1 MTRLAFYAPLKSPRH
16 DVPSGDREMANG
28 LLAALA
34 LNPMGFEVDLVSE
47 LRCYDGKGDALVQ
60 EQLLAQ
66 AKQEIDRLLQ
76 CAQQQQWCA
85 WVTYH
90 NYYKAPDLLGPAI
103 CSSLKI
109 PYLIIEASIAS
120 RRRQGPWA
128 DFAARSDAAC
138 HQADVILYLT
148 QRDKPALQHASPS
161 GQALAWLPPFLNL
174 EKVNLADLTLSKENQ
189 LLAVGM
195 HRFGDKLESY
205 KILAETID
213 CLTTTDW
220 QLCIVGDGAAHAEVR
235 ALFEP
240 FGERVRFTGQLD
252 REALDIE
259 YRRSKVFVWPG
270 VNEAFGMVY
279 LEAQAAG
286 VAALAQDRPGVREV
300 LGSPDSLVPV
310 GDASLLAQAIDR
322 LLTSNELRLEVART
336 GQIFVRDQHLLD
348 SAAHR
353 LSEHIRPL
361 VQ

>member
-1 MTRLAFYAPLKSPRH
+1 MTRLAFYAPLKSPH
-16 DVPSGDREMANG
+16 HEIPSGDREMANG

-34 LNPMGFEVDLVSE
+34 LNPKGYEVDLVSE
-47 LRCYDGKGDALVQ
+47 LRCYDGKGDASVQ
-60 EQLLAQ
+60 AQLLAQ
-66 AKQEIDRLLQ
+66 AEQEIDRLKQ
-76 CAQQQQWCA
+76 RAQQQPWCA

-103 CSSLKI
+103 CKHLNI

-128 DFAARSDAAC
+128 DFAIRSDAAC

-148 QRDKPALQHASPS
+148 GRDKPALQEASPP
-161 GQALAWLPPFLNL
+161 GQTLAWLPPFLNL
-174 EKVNLADLTLSKENQ
+174 NKVDPSDIALPKENR

-205 KILAETID
+205 RILAETIA

-220 QLCIVGDGAAHAEVR
+220 QLCIVGDGAARAEVR

-240 FGERVRFTGQLD
+240 FGERVRFAGQLD
-252 REALDIE
+252 RDALNIE

-322 LLTSNELRLEVART
+322 LLNSNELCLEVART
-336 GQIFVRDQHLLD
+336 GQNFVRDKHLLD
-348 SAAHR
+348 SAAHS